1 MANTYSQL
9 YIQLVFA
16 VKGRQQLINGDW
28 KSELNKY
35 ISGIITNQGHK
46 SINVNGM
53 PDHIHAFIG
62 LNPERNIS
70 DLVREMKSESSNYI
84 NSRKLLQGKFNWQ
97 GGYGAFSYSQSQ
109 VQQVYNYIE
118 NQELHHQ
125 KKTFREEYYG
135 LLKAFNIIYEEKYLF
150 DFLD

>member
-1 MANTYSQL
+1 MANTYSKL

-16 VKGRQQLINGDW
+16 VNGRQQLIQQEW
-28 KSELNKY
+28 KSDLNRY

-53 PDHIHAFIG
+53 ADHIHAFIG
-62 LNPERNIS
+62 LNPTKNIS
-70 DLVREMKSESSNYI
+70 DLVREMKSDSSNYI
-84 NSRKLLQGKFNWQ
+84 NTRKLLNKKFSWQ
-97 GGYGAFSYSQSQ
+97 GGFGAFSYSQSHI
-109 VQQVYNYIE
+109 QQVYNYIE

-125 KKTFREEYYG
+125 KKTFREEYHG
-135 LLKAFNIIYEEKYLF
+135 FLKAFNINYEEKYLF

>member
-16 VKGRQQLINGDW
+16 VKGRQQFINRDW

-62 LNPERNIS
+62 LNPTKNIS
-70 DLVREMKSESSNYI
+70 DLVREMKSESSNFI
-84 NSRKLLQGKFNWQ
+84 NTQKLTYNKFNWQ
-97 GGYGAFSYSQSQ
+97 SGYGAFSYGHSQ

>member
-16 VKGRQQLINGDW
+16 VNGRQQLIHKNW
-28 KSELNKY
+28 KGELNKY

-53 PDHIHAFIG
+53 PDHIHALIG
-62 LNPERNIS
+62 LNPSKNIS
-70 DLVREMKSESSNYI
+70 DLVREMKSESSNFI
-84 NSRKLLQGKFNWQ
+84 NNQKFTFKKFNWQ

-109 VQQVYNYIE
+109 IQQVYDYIE

-125 KKTFREEYYG
+125 KKTFREEYFAM
-135 LLKAFNIIYEEKYLF
+135 LNAFSIDYDERYLF
-150 DFLD
+150 EFPD